1 LDQAVIPELVWQPDI
16 AVFVVVALLASCGHV
31 GEIDDEFLLHKQV
44 EGVVV
49 LCGGKGT
56 LAVV

>member
-1 LDQAVIPELVWQPDI
+1 MSASIDASN
-16 AVFVVVALLASCGHV
+16 VANCGLSLHDALPIYV